1 MRGHELMSRVGAASK
16 SAEGLPAMKR
26 LVHAIAPRP
35 WVNFAW
41 NLAADLGEIG
51 QRVSDPRPRP
61 WRVVHNVGGG
71 DFYATGGAFF
81 ALFRDAVALKD
92 DACVLDIGCGAG
104 RLAVP
109 ICNHLGSRGRYIGF
123 DIAPRALD
131 FARTHV
137 RGACAIEFVHA
148 DLANAEYARRG
159 ERADSY
165 RFPAADASVDAAL
178 ATSLF
183 SHILPD
189 VAVHYLSEAGRVLK
203 PGGRLMLT
211 AFLVTQA
218 DRKRPGAA
226 RLKLEPYGEMAFAAD
241 PRHPER
247 AIGFDETSFLSWVEA
262 AGLIVAGDVHRGDW
276 RAPAATGG
284 EFQDRLVLEKV

>member
-1 MRGHELMSRVGAASK
+1 
-16 SAEGLPAMKR
+16 MKR
-26 LVHAIAPRP
+26 VVHAIAPRRL
-35 WVNFAW
+35 VNFAW
-41 NLAADLGEIG
+41 NLAADLSEIG
-51 QRVSDPRPRP
+51 QRVADPRPRP
-61 WRVVHNVGGG
+61 WRVIHNVGGG
-71 DFYATGGAFF
+71 DFYATGEAFF
-81 ALFRDAVALKD
+81 ALFQGAAGLKT

-104 RLAVP
+104 RLAFP
-109 ICNHLGSRGRYIGF
+109 ICSYLGPRGRYIGF

-131 FARTHV
+131 FARAHV
-137 RGACAIEFVHA
+137 RGDCGIELVHA
-148 DLANAEYARRG
+148 ELANAEYARRG
-159 ERADSY
+159 EPADAY

-203 PGGRLMLT
+203 PGGRFMLT

-218 DRKRPGAA
+218 DRERLAAA
-226 RLKLEPYGEMAFAAD
+226 RLGLQPYGEMAFAAD

-247 AIGFDETSFLSWVEA
+247 AIGFDEPSLLSWVEA
-262 AGLIVAGDVHRGDW
+262 AGLTVAGDVHRGDW
-276 RAPAATGG
+276 RAPTATGG